1 MLEAYVAAGFDPSD
15 FWALTLR
22 LYQIHMRGA
31 SARIRREQDQARSI
45 AWLTVMLDRQ
55 KKLPK
60 LDQIVQREAEIIDVD
75 FRLRSVKARLP
86 SITLAEWSARQ
97 G

>member
-1 MLEAYVAAGFDPSD
+1 MLENYVAAGFDPTG
-15 FWALTLR
+15 FWGLTLR

-31 SARIRREQDQARSI
+31 AARIGREQEQAKSM
-45 AWLTVMLDRQ
+45 AWLAAALSRS
-55 KKLPK
+55 KKFPK
-60 LDQIVQREAEIIDVD
+60 LDEIVQREAEVIDVD
-75 FRLRSVKARLP
+75 FRLRAVRARLP